1 MQFGWNPCIELE
13 GRMHTIIKDA
23 FWLRR
28 HHSDFTILEFSIDYH
43 VAARLDRVFNP
54 DVRRALK
61 NFITE
66 NDFQLFLHVLYSG
79 RGIQPGNEEYLDK
92 VNKIAEFFSFAE
104 PSLIILHSG
113 RRGRREIDEFL
124 DYVKEALKSI
134 PFRAAVE
141 VGRKGFFPGS
151 FEELKAFASSI
162 PVVLNT
168 SLLWSMAEFSE
179 EKLQAG
185 LAEAGSWKVES
196 IHWGGSRMRD
206 EKNKRELKR
215 ELHNLPLSTP
225 GFPLERFASLFRC
238 ENNVLEIVGANV
250 TKINEELKALK
261 VALGLKL
268 DA

>member
-28 HHSDFTILEFSIDYH
+28 HHPDFTILEFSIDYH
-43 VAARLDRVFNP
+43 LAARLSRVFNP

-61 NFITE
+61 NFMAE
-66 NDFQLFLHVLYSG
+66 SDFQLFLHVLYSG
-79 RGIQPGNEEYLDK
+79 RGIQPGNQEYLDE
-92 VNKIAEFFSFAE
+92 VNRIAEFFSFAE
-104 PSLIILHSG
+104 PSLLILHSG

-134 PFRAAVE
+134 PFRASVE

-151 FEELKAFASSI
+151 FEELSTFASSI

-168 SLLWSMAEFSE
+168 SLLWAMAEFSE
-179 EKLQAG
+179 EKLKAG
-185 LAEAGSWKVES
+185 LAEARNWKVES
-196 IHWGGSRMRD
+196 IHWGGSR
-206 EKNKRELKR
+206 KRKDGR
-215 ELHNLPLSTP
+215 ELHNLSISAP
-225 GFPLERFASLFRC
+225 GFPLERFASLLRC

-250 TKINEELKALK
+250 TKINEELRALK
-261 VALGLKL
+261 AALGV
-268 DA
+268 

>member
-13 GRMHTIIKDA
+13 GKMHSIIKDA

-43 VAARLDRVFNP
+43 VAARLDKVFNP

-79 RGIQPGNEEYLDK
+79 KGIRPGNEDYLDEA
-92 VNKIAEFFSFAE
+92 NWIAEFFSFAE

-113 RRGRREIDEFL
+113 RRARREIDEFL
-124 DYVKEALKSI
+124 DYVRDALKSI
-134 PFRAAVE
+134 PFGAAVE
-141 VGRKGFFPGS
+141 VGRKGFFPAS
-151 FEELKAFASSI
+151 FEELEVFASRV

-168 SLLWSMAEFSE
+168 SLLWAMAEFSE
-179 EKLQAG
+179 EKLEAG
-185 LAEAGSWKVES
+185 LAEARNWMVES
-196 IHWGGSRMRD
+196 IHWGGS
-206 EKNKRELKR
+206 KRRGGDKR

-225 GFPLERFASLFRC
+225 GFPLERFASLLKC

-250 TKINEELKALK
+250 TKINEELRALK
-261 VALGLKL
+261 AALGF
-268 DA
+268 